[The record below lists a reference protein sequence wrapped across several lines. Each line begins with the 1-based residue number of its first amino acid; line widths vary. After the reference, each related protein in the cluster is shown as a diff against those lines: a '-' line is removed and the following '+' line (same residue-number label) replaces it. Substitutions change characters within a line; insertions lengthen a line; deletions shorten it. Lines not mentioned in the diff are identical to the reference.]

1 MTLVT
6 RGKVMAAL
14 AISLGIHAG
23 IFAGFGS
30 FDEDTQVAGGAPVE
44 LAALG
49 NSFEDMVAAGGRL
62 QPVDGADETEP
73 VPVETAK
80 PVEAD
85 KPVKPVPVERA
96 EQSETAKAEP
106 PETTN
111 TEPVTAIEAAETVKT
126 PQTELPDAAPVL
138 EAQTAGTAKPVEL
151 ASLPPADAVPVPEP
165 SPRARAESRQAE
177 KPEKTAPK
185 PPETIKAKPEQV
197 ERRQERKPTPK
208 RVVTQGTGEGNAA
221 RDAIRGSAAGRQDVR
236 KGSTSQGAGRVASVP
251 GNAAVS
257 NYPGKVQSKIHRTRQ
272 RRSSGRGKVLVRF
285 SVTRNGGLGS
295 VAVARGSGVQ
305 SVDSMAIDHIRR
317 AAPFPPPPPGAKTRF
332 TMWVQIGR

>member
-1 MTLVT
+1 MMLVT
-6 RGKVMAAL
+6 RGKVAAAL

-23 IFAGFGS
+23 IFAGFGP

-62 QPVDGADETEP
+62 QPVNGEDKTAP
-73 VPVETAK
+73 VPVETTQ

-85 KPVKPVPVERA
+85 KPVKPLPIERT
-96 EQSETAKAEP
+96 EPTEVVKA
-106 PETTN
+106 
-111 TEPVTAIEAAETVKT
+111 EPVTAIEAAEPAET
-126 PQTELPDAAPVL
+126 PQTELPDAVPVL
-138 EAQTAGTAKPVEL
+138 EAQTAETAKPVEM
-151 ASLPPADAVPVPEP
+151 ASLPPADAAPVPEP
-165 SPRARAESRQAE
+165 NPRARAGAKQAE
-177 KPEKTAPK
+177 KPARTAPK
-185 PPETIKAKPEQV
+185 PAGTIRAKPNQAK
-197 ERRQERKPTPK
+197 RKQERKPAPK
-208 RVVTQGTGEGNAA
+208 RVVTQGAGEGNAA

-251 GNAAVS
+251 GNAAIS

-317 AAPFPPPPPGAKTRF
+317 AAPFPPPPPGARTRF